1 MKSAVRSIDVD
12 VSPERFYALI
22 TDFARYPEFVPN
34 QTQARIQSVD
44 GQRWRIEF
52 VLSVARKL
60 TYTLD
65 LVGEPVSSLSW
76 NLVHGDM
83 MKANDGGWSLEP
95 LDGGTRTKATYR
107 LAVELAGFVPRTV
120 ANALIEKTLPATLE
134 AFKREAER
142 RG

>member
-1 MKSAVRSIDVD
+1 MRSAVRSIDVN
-12 VSPERFYALI
+12 VPPERFYALI

-34 QTQARIQSVD
+34 QAAARIQSTD

-83 MKANDGGWSLEP
+83 MKGNDGGWTLEP
-95 LDGGTRTKATYR
+95 LDNGTRTKATYR
-107 LAVELAGFVPRTV
+107 LAVELAGFVPRSV